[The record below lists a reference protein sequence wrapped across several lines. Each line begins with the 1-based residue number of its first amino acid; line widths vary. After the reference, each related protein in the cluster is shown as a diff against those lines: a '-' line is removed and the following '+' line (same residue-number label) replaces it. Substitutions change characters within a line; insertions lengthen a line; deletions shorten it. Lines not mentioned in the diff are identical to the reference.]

1 MSISLAG
8 VKILGSALIFIF
20 GCLGACAPVAAHHG
34 SKKSV
39 RLSHYLGFVQQLM
52 LSLGAGVVLATAFV
66 HILPEGVESLANG
79 GLGKDEH
86 DHHDHDH
93 NHDDDNHTH
102 DHDHDNHTHDHDH
115 ALRFDVRPTTITAK
129 SIAQSKLKKLMR
141 GFGGKTRKDV
151 SASSSATTA
160 VTTDLLDDST
170 LAAILASVRSEGSSE
185 GKKLDAEGLRRLIM
199 AAKEEK
205 QLSSSS
211 AAVAKLG
218 DDNNNDDIPYLT
230 HNAED
235 EPYPWAY
242 LFVLIGIALT
252 FVVESELHRLAGKTK
267 GATMKVHLV
276 EAGIAMHSILVGIAF
291 GALNDINTGKTL
303 MIALFFHQMCEGFA
317 IGPLIHKGS
326 NSLLHAIVLIIIF
339 GGATPVGIAIGAIVD
354 AYSDPNSK
362 EAQLTQGIMMLIAC
376 GLLVH
381 VGCVEFL
388 AGLMHDIEHQAL
400 EIEHEHEHKVHRRK
414 ERQIVEAA
422 AKALHI
428 EGAIVSSDDGA
439 TCSAAGGL
447 ATRTSFVETWGGPTT
462 RGSNGI
468 NNNSNSVNERSGLID
483 HVEKNVDEEAEE
495 AEEARQIEEMKN
507 DFLSQNPKITR
518 VATYIFFYIGAA
530 LMSLIALWV

>member
-39 RLSHYLGFVQQLM
+39 KLSHYLGFVQQLM

-86 DHHDHDH
+86 DHDHEHDHH
-93 NHDDDNHTH
+93 HDDNHTH
-102 DHDHDNHTHDHDH
+102 DHDDDHTHTHDHDH
-115 ALRFDVRPTTITAK
+115 DNYSRVLRFDVRPTTAVTIK
-129 SIAQSKLKKLMR
+129 SVAQSKLSKLMR
-141 GFGGKTRKDV
+141 GLGGKTRKDV
-151 SASSSATTA
+151 TASSSTTTA
-160 VTTDLLDDST
+160 VTTDLLDDAT
-170 LAAILASVRSEGSSE
+170 LAAILASVHSSE
-185 GKKLDAEGLRRLIM
+185 GKKLDAEGLRHLIM

-205 QLSSSS
+205 ASS
-211 AAVAKLG
+211 ALSAPLG
-218 DDNNNDDIPYLT
+218 DNNNEDVPYLT

-267 GATMKVHLV
+267 GDTMKVHLV

-326 NSLLHAIVLIIIF
+326 NSLLHSIVLIVIF
-339 GGATPVGIAIGAIVD
+339 GGATPVGVAIGAIVD

-428 EGAIVSSDDGA
+428 EGAIVSSDEGA
-439 TCSAAGGL
+439 ACSAAGGL
-447 ATRTSFVETWGGPTT
+447 ATRSSFVETWGGPTT

-468 NNNSNSVNERSGLID
+468 NNGNSVNERSGLID
-483 HVEKNVDEEAEE
+483 HVEKNVGEEEAEE

-518 VATYIFFYIGAA
+518 IATYVFFYIGAA